1 MGAAFQRSI
10 GRLPTLV
17 WMHPFLKVT
26 KLEFMELS
34 PFPLRTCY
42 KCMYV
47 LLKYKSYHCMHRYL
61 YIYNNGYHSCVQAP
75 LCRASQPKAG
85 ISGTVRT
92 MQSIF
97 FIFQNYLFQF
107 FELLQLDR
115 NFHRVWQEALLVDK
129 SQLPNTTPSGKYV
142 CMHESNDEVLT
153 HSIWLS
159 ESLMRGRNWT
169 RMQMR
174 CKGKDSKVSG

>member
-1 MGAAFQRSI
+1 MYVYAWIGDLNDDELMGAAFQRSI

-34 PFPLRTCY
+34 PFPVINVCII
-42 KCMYV
+42 KN
-47 LLKYKSYHCMHRYL
+47 KSHVCMHRYL
-61 YIYNNGYHSCVQAP
+61 YIYNNGYHCCVQAP

-92 MQSIF
+92 IQSIF

-107 FELLQLDR
+107 F
-115 NFHRVWQEALLVDK
+115 
-129 SQLPNTTPSGKYV
+129 
-142 CMHESNDEVLT
+142 
-153 HSIWLS
+153 
-159 ESLMRGRNWT
+159 
-169 RMQMR
+169 
-174 CKGKDSKVSG
+174 

>member
-1 MGAAFQRSI
+1 MYVYAWIGDLNDDELMGAAFQRSI

-47 LLKYKSYHCMHRYL
+47 LLKNKSYHCMHRYL
-61 YIYNNGYHSCVQAP
+61 NIYNNGYHCCVQAP

-92 MQSIF
+92 IQSIF
-97 FIFQNYLFQF
+97 FYFSKLFVSIFLNSFNSIGTSIEF
-107 FELLQLDR
+107 
-115 NFHRVWQEALLVDK
+115 DK
-129 SQLPNTTPSGKYV
+129 KLCLSIKASCPTQLPLVSMYV
-142 CMHESNDEVLT
+142 CMS
-153 HSIWLS
+153 
-159 ESLMRGRNWT
+159 
-169 RMQMR
+169 QMM
-174 CKGKDSKVSG
+174 KY